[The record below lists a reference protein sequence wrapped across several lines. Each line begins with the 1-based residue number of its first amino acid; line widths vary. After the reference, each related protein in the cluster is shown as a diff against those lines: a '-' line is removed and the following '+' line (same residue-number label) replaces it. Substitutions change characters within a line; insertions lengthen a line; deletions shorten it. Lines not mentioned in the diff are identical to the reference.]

1 MGQGWERGGHNE
13 RSEMRTGSDGDGDR
27 RRMEME
33 IGMEMR
39 TGMRMGVDGDD
50 IVLGTGRG

>member
-1 MGQGWERGGHNE
+1 
-13 RSEMRTGSDGDGDR
+13 MRTGSDGDGDR